1 MWMISKTWIK
11 TLNWSADEL
20 GWPLIPLLLHHKCE
34 ALSKN
39 PSTGHTD
46 FHDSNS
52 KNSHQTLIRNPM
64 LENMN
69 NAAHLEHW
77 PASVHSPVC
86 LILSSLAHIS
96 AFILWRLTKQ
106 VPPNAHKGVAG
117 SH

>member
-1 MWMISKTWIK
+1 M
-11 TLNWSADEL
+11 
-20 GWPLIPLLLHHKCE
+20 
-34 ALSKN
+34 
-39 PSTGHTD
+39 GHTD
-46 FHDSNS
+46 FHAFQLQ
-52 KNSHQTLIRNPM
+52 KNRHQTLIRDPM

-106 VPPNAHKGVAG
+106 VPRMHTRVSQAVTGI
-117 SH
+117 